1 MNRRSR
7 KMYIMLE
14 KNIRKIQK
22 TYLAIVIVAFTGIF
36 NTLPTFAADF
46 GTSIFATG
54 TKNLFT
60 DIGKY
65 LIILAPIAGTVVGV
79 YFFIRRGAAD
89 EMDMK
94 KWNDRIKN
102 TVISTLGA
110 VLIGAIIVLIASY
123 YGKSVTTGIE

>member
-1 MNRRSR
+1 MNSRS
-7 KMYIMLE
+7 KKIYIMLE
-14 KNIRKIQK
+14 KNIMKIQK
-22 TYLAIVIVAFTGIF
+22 SYLAIVIAVFTAVF
-36 NTLPTFAADF
+36 STLPTFAADF
-46 GTSIFATG
+46 GSSIFAVG

-65 LIILAPIAGTVVGV
+65 LIILAPIAGAAVGA

-89 EMDMK
+89 EMDQK
-94 KWNDRIKN
+94 KWNDRIKT

-110 VLIGAIIVLIASY
+110 VLIGTLIVLIASY

>member
-1 MNRRSR
+1 MNRLIK
-7 KMYIMLE
+7 KMRFE
-14 KNIRKIQK
+14 PNKISNRLRRI
-22 TYLAIVIVAFTGIF
+22 YLILAITVFTLI
-36 NTLPTFAADF
+36 NTNPVSAGGF
-46 GTSIFATG
+46 GDSIFAVG

>member
-1 MNRRSR
+1 MNHRS
-7 KMYIMLE
+7 KKIYIMLD

-22 TYLAIVIVAFTGIF
+22 SYLAIVIAVFTAVF
-36 NTLPTFAADF
+36 NTVPTFAADF

-65 LIILAPIAGTVVGV
+65 LIILAPIAGAAVGV

-89 EMDMK
+89 EMEQK
-94 KWNDRIKN
+94 KWNDRIRN

-123 YGKSVTTGIE
+123 YGKSITTGIE